1 MEKKKLIYVALGGVV
16 LYFLYNY
23 FSGKKNQV
31 AEVKDGGVIPEVVVP
46 KNNNIPID
54 EGLPT
59 LPITTSQNQILKGN
73 GGLINPKGSK
83 FNGAI
88 ISGNGVWFNDNKL
101 NAYDMGRRFAPFGD
115 FEITS
120 IVSSQPLLDAKG
132 NLVAPYE
139 KEKIVSGKSVKIGY
153 VVDIVL
159 TKDIISSVNTKPFV
173 IYN

>member
-1 MEKKKLIYVALGGVV
+1 
-16 LYFLYNY
+16 
-23 FSGKKNQV
+23 
-31 AEVKDGGVIPEVVVP
+31 
-46 KNNNIPID
+46 
-54 EGLPT
+54 
-59 LPITTSQNQILKGN
+59 
-73 GGLINPKGSK
+73 
-83 FNGAI
+83 
-88 ISGNGVWFNDNKL
+88 
-101 NAYDMGRRFAPFGD
+101 MGRRFAPFGD